1 MSTMDTS
8 LVHTPKKRNSRKLL
22 DQLEHAVKKSN
33 SASLI
38 AWDILGGNSLSVP
51 LSMNDFVKAT
61 DKGISKRAV
70 MNLAEVMDVPMK
82 EMAPLLNVSYK
93 TLSRKRTTD
102 VLDALT
108 SSLSIEL
115 ASTVAR
121 GLSLFESREKFNH
134 WLQKKNRSLD
144 GFTPFQ
150 YLNTPTGI
158 RTVNRILSRLEEG
171 IYT

>member
-1 MSTMDTS
+1 M
-8 LVHTPKKRNSRKLL
+8 NSAKSFLL
-22 DQLEHAVKKSN
+22 QLEHDVKAGS
-33 SASLI
+33 SANRI
-38 AWDILGGNSLSVP
+38 TWDILGASQFMPSAPV
-51 LSMNDFVKAT
+51 SMNDFVKAT
-61 DKGISKRAV
+61 DKGIPKRAV
-70 MNLAEVMDVPMK
+70 MNLAEVMEVPMK
-82 EMAPLLNVSYK
+82 DMAPLLNVSYK
-93 TLSRKRTTD
+93 TLSRKKNND

-121 GLSLFESREKFNH
+121 GLSLFESREKFNT
-134 WLQKKNRSLD
+134 WLQKKNRALD

-158 RTVNRILSRLEEG
+158 RTVNRILGRMEEG